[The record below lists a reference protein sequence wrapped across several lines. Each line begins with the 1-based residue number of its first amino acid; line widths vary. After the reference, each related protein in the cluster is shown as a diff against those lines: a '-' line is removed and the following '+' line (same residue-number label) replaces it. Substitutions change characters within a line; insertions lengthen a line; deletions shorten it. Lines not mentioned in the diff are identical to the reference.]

1 MVSRSAG
8 TGWSDTFKTQ
18 LAQVEFVDED
28 IDDTHRVGI
37 GHVIVE
43 AFGEQCTL
51 APMFTLDEAFHGRS
65 LR

>member
-1 MVSRSAG
+1 MVSRPASICG
-8 TGWSDTFKTQ
+8 YGTFKTQ
-18 LAQVEFVDED
+18 FDQVEFVDED
-28 IDDTHRVGI
+28 IDYTHRVGI

-51 APMFTLDEAFHGRS
+51 APMFTLDEALHGRS